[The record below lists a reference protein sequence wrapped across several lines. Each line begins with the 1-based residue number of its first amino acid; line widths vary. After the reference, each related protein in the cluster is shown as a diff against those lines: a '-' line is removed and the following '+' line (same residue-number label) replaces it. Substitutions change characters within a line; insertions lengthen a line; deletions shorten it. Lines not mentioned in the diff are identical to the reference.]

1 MLTPKTN
8 LKLGLKPKMSCSL
21 FHYCFICKFF

>member
-8 LKLGLKPKMSCSL
+8 
-21 FHYCFICKFF
+21 